1 MSFISLRYVRGY
13 MSCVLCEG
21 GDTRG
26 LISVRADTS
35 VVIWEA
41 VISTYFSYLT
51 DLQYVLALLALLAI
65 HTGIHSICT

>member
-1 MSFISLRYVRGY
+1 MCFISLRYVRGY

-35 VVIWEA
+35 VVMWGA
-41 VISTYFSYLT
+41 VISTYFSYL
-51 DLQYVLALLALLAI
+51 LFA
-65 HTGIHSICT
+65 

>member
-1 MSFISLRYVRGY
+1 MRGAY
-13 MSCVLCEG
+13 IR

-35 VVIWEA
+35 VVIWED
-41 VISTYFSYLT
+41 FSYLT

-65 HTGIHSICT
+65 HTGILSICT